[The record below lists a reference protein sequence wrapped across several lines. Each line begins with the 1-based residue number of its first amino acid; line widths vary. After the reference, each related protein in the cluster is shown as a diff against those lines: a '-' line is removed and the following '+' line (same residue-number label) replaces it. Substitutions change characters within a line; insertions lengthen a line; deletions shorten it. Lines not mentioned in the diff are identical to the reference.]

1 MYSLVPKSGNESLV
15 VQSKLG
21 DRHSKLGPPKR
32 ISWPSRVGIIA
43 TSVGYCKYFGNLLQ
57 QKGYLQKP
65 VDMCDDM
72 ESWFDTIIVKKEK
85 IIGHTDVSKRYKVIE
100 VNGLET
106 IHRKDVKV
114 RDIVVGE
121 DKLLLDNYETLLD
134 VCQGNSGLSY
144 DTMSN
149 EAKLLLEPEGAAFQF
164 SKDHY
169 DQWKKSTAFT
179 RIIARFL
186 YGEDGSK
193 VNKHSGMLCVALIGL
208 MCAKETINTKK
219 RDKEV
224 EEIEKLL
231 CFNEAQSQDI
241 SIMIR
246 DCDENSTYTN
256 IKRIES
262 SMITSAD
269 VTLKITDED
278 NNEYHTNSN
287 TNSKDEA
294 KIIRENKRND
304 KNPKVKNDKKSK
316 IETISPIQA
325 IKNHWRQHNG
335 KDDLYVPLE
344 FDGHGKEPTIFL
356 IKFEKKM
363 LNHFFKKVGDSKLI
377 HNALKSCRGKARN
390 SAGLVWDKHKKTLKL
405 RPSGGQVDMRYLAE
419 YEGKQTKGDVVCY
432 FFNFNTHGVSH

>member
-1 MYSLVPKSGNESLV
+1 M
-15 VQSKLG
+15 
-21 DRHSKLGPPKR
+21 
-32 ISWPSRVGIIA
+32 
-43 TSVGYCKYFGNLLQ
+43 
-57 QKGYLQKP
+57 
-65 VDMCDDM
+65 
-72 ESWFDTIIVKKEK
+72 
-85 IIGHTDVSKRYKVIE
+85 
-100 VNGLET
+100 
-106 IHRKDVKV
+106 
-114 RDIVVGE
+114 
-121 DKLLLDNYETLLD
+121 LLDNYNTILD
-134 VCQGNSGLSY
+134 ICQRNSGLSY

-149 EAKLLLEPEGAAFQF
+149 EVKLLLEPEGAAFQF

-231 CFNEAQSQDI
+231 CFNESQSQDI

-246 DCDENSTYTN
+246 DYDENSTDTN
-256 IKRIES
+256 IERIES
-262 SMITSAD
+262 SVITSAD
-269 VTLKITDED
+269 VTLKITDKD
-278 NNEYHTNSN
+278 NNKDHINSN

-294 KIIRENKRND
+294 KIIRKNKRND
-304 KNPKVKNDKKSK
+304 KNTKVKNNEKSK

-363 LNHFFKKVGDSKLI
+363 LNHFFKKVGNLKLI

-390 SAGLVWDKHKKTLKL
+390 SAGLVWDKHNKTLKL
-405 RPSGGQVDMRYLAE
+405 RPSGGQVDMRY
-419 YEGKQTKGDVVCY
+419 
-432 FFNFNTHGVSH
+432 FFNFNTHGVRH